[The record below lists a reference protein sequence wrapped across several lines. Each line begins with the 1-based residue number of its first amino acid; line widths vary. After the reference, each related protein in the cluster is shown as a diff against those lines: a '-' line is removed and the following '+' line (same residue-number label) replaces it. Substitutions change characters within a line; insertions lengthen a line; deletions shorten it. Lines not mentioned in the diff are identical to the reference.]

1 MLVLMPIWANMCS
14 PETPRVLTA
23 ESDRVVRYARI
34 LSLATKLM
42 HGSEEHAREWLS
54 SPANALGG
62 STPLET
68 AVTETGA
75 RRVGDI
81 IITLECGMFS

>member
-1 MLVLMPIWANMCS
+1 MGTSDSMAGRRFEHRQTLS
-14 PETPRVLTA
+14 TA

-54 SPANALGG
+54 SPAHALCG

-75 RRVGDI
+75 RRVEDI
-81 IITLECGMFS
+81 VIALECELFS